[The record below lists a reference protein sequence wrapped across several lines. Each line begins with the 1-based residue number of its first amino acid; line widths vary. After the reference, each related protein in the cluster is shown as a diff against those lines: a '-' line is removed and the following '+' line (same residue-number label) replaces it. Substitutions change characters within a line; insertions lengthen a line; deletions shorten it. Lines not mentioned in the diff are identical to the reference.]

1 MSFLYAVPEG
11 AADERH
17 TRAAL
22 ELPFVEHTQVQAAVL
37 RERRQEA
44 QPDVHHLE
52 ELEAR
57 SKNQTSSST
66 PLRRDKRSA
75 ATDPLFETQWHLHFN
90 RHDMGALEPWQ
101 RSIGSGV
108 LVAVADDGL
117 EWTHPDL
124 RDAFNP
130 GASYDF
136 NRHAPSPAP
145 TQSGDSHGTRCAGEI
160 AAAVGNGVC
169 GAGLA
174 PGAMLAGLTILA
186 GTVTDVVEADALS
199 HSLVGENA
207 IDIFSCSWGPRD
219 TGTVLEGPGPL
230 ARAAVELGFTMGR
243 YGRGAVYVW
252 AAGNGGDGD
261 GCMYDGYA
269 SSRYVVAIGSLGE
282 DNVAPYYQ
290 ENCPAMLAVTYSSS
304 YKSYITTTDTRSGC
318 TMRHSG
324 TSAAAPLAAAVYA
337 LALAEHPSLSVRALK
352 HLTVR
357 SALKVPAME
366 NGGAVTNAAGLAHH
380 PKYGFGLL
388 HAARFLDAVA
398 EAAAAGWSEPS
409 PAFAR
414 ARSGSAPVGGWPF
427 VEGIADSV
435 EMSNAGDL
443 VVEYVEVTVDIAHP
457 RRGALEMYL
466 TSPAGTRVLLA
477 SPRPADRSGAGYQQW
492 TFTTAA
498 LWGEKAAGTWQLH
511 VRVTDPHGAGPGV
524 LRTWSV
530 GVFGGSM
537 FLRESG
543 LP

>member
-1 MSFLYAVPEG
+1 MESRWVIVGLGLQAVLMLIVLLWIQSAQATEAPAEASALSTPEGLLAVTFARFDDGKPLTDAQIEDRAAATAELLGGRLLRRVGGLPASFLYAVPEG

-22 ELPFVEHTQVQAAVL
+22 EPPFVEHTQVQAAVL

-52 ELEAR
+52 ELEVR

-75 ATDPLFETQWHLHFN
+75 ATDPLFETQWHLHIT

-199 HSLVGENA
+199 HSLAGENA

-269 SSRYVVAIGSLGE
+269 SSRYVVAIGPSGR
-282 DNVAPYYQ
+282 
-290 ENCPAMLAVTYSSS
+290 
-304 YKSYITTTDTRSGC
+304 TTWRRTTRKTARPCWRSP
-318 TMRHSG
+318 T
-324 TSAAAPLAAAVYA
+324 AAAT
-337 LALAEHPSLSVRALK
+337 RA
-352 HLTVR
+352 TSR
-357 SALKVPAME
+357 RP
-366 NGGAVTNAAGLAHH
+366 T
-380 PKYGFGLL
+380 
-388 HAARFLDAVA
+388 R
-398 EAAAAGWSEPS
+398 AAAA
-409 PAFAR
+409 R
-414 ARSGSAPVGGWPF
+414 C
-427 VEGIADSV
+427 
-435 EMSNAGDL
+435 
-443 VVEYVEVTVDIAHP
+443 
-457 RRGALEMYL
+457 
-466 TSPAGTRVLLA
+466 GTRAPARRRPLRRPSTRSLWPRIPA
-477 SPRPADRSGAGYQQW
+477 SRCE
-492 TFTTAA
+492 
-498 LWGEKAAGTWQLH
+498 L
-511 VRVTDPHGAGPGV
+511 
-524 LRTWSV
+524 
-530 GVFGGSM
+530 
-537 FLRESG
+537 
-543 LP
+543 